1 MSGQSKT
8 KLMNFRASPHLA
20 DLVRSTAE
28 MERLSV
34 SEWLRRLALRRAAEV
49 ATGEHNTGTA
59 A

>member
-1 MSGQSKT
+1 MSEQSKT

-49 ATGEHNTGTA
+49 ARGEHTNTA